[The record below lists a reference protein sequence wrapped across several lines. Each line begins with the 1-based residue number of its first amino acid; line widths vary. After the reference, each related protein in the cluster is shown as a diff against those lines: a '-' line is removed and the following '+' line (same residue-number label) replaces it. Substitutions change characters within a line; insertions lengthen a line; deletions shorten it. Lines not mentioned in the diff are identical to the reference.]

1 MTRRKL
7 LSPEERQALLGIPD
21 DEASLIRH
29 YTLSP
34 QDRLQA
40 EVRRRAL
47 NQLGYAVQ
55 LCLMRHPGRI
65 LGVEESPPA
74 AMVAY
79 VAEQLEVDPGAF
91 ALYSRRYHTRFD
103 HSRRLAQYLGLRTAT
118 REDRRAALV
127 AAINVAMATD
137 QGLPIAT
144 AVINTFRECGALRV
158 VFRSCTPAPLSGGF
172 EQGRGSSQVET
183 GRILP

>member
-7 LSPEERQALLGIPD
+7 LSPKERQALLGIPD

-40 EVRRRAL
+40 EVRRRAH
-47 NQLGYAVQ
+47 NQLGNAVQ

-65 LGVEESPPA
+65 LEGEESPPA

-91 ALYSRRYHTRFD
+91 ALYSRR
-103 HSRRLAQYLGLRTAT
+103 
-118 REDRRAALV
+118 
-127 AAINVAMATD
+127 
-137 QGLPIAT
+137 
-144 AVINTFRECGALRV
+144 
-158 VFRSCTPAPLSGGF
+158 
-172 EQGRGSSQVET
+172 
-183 GRILP
+183 

>member
-40 EVRRRAL
+40 EVRRRSH

-55 LCLMRHPGRI
+55 LSIMRYPGRV
-65 LGVEESPPA
+65 LGMDEDPPA
-74 AMVAY
+74 TVVSY
-79 VAEQLEVDPGAF
+79 VAEQLGIAPDVF
-91 ALYSRRYHTRFD
+91 ASYARRIPTHFE
-103 HSRRLAQYLGLRTAT
+103 HSHRLAKYLGVRTAT
-118 REDRRAALV
+118 RDDRRAALL
-127 AAINVAMATD
+127 AAAEAASGTES
-137 QGLPIAT
+137 GLPIMT
-144 AVINTFRECGALRV
+144 ANVNE
-158 VFRSCTPAPLSGGF
+158 
-172 EQGRGSSQVET
+172 
-183 GRILP
+183 